1 MTRWSRR
8 RQAGAC
14 RRARSLLQSFLDGQL
29 EADLAL
35 VVARHL
41 EACRRCGLELETYRA
56 LRGALT
62 GLRPVPDEAAL
73 ERLAAFVDG
82 LAPSPH

>member
-8 RQAGAC
+8 RQADAC
-14 RRARSLLQSFLDGQL
+14 RQARSLLQSFLDGQL
-29 EADLAL
+29 DTDVAI
-35 VVARHL
+35 VVASHL

-56 LRGALT
+56 LKGTLS

-73 ERLAAFVDG
+73 ERLAAFVDS
-82 LAPSPH
+82 LASGRR